1 MNQKALLVGND
12 INNIS
17 NSYSWANLI
26 KGLKEYAKSDPEI
39 DTKNTDKPFPLLYEE
54 IYLSALNRYGTPESR
69 IKNYIASQTRNLEPN
84 EIHYSILELGI
95 QNIFT
100 TNYDLT
106 FEKAAHL
113 NKNEC
118 VNKGV
123 IKESLYSVFRYHQTD
138 QHNIWHIHGS
148 ESSPKTI
155 TLGYEHY
162 SGYLQQMRSY
172 VASGSK
178 GVYKNKE
185 FVSIKKR
192 LLNNSIDFDSWID
205 SFFTDDVFILGL
217 KLDFVE
223 LHLWWLLTYRARAK
237 AEKRFPIDN
246 KIVYFYPK
254 KYEKSSK
261 HKLQMF
267 KANGVETISE
277 TLYGENKS
285 GYYNRVLDK
294 IRHEFIG

>member
-1 MNQKALLVGND
+1 MNQRALLVGND

-17 NSYSWANLI
+17 HSYSWANLI
-26 KGLKEYAKSDPEI
+26 KGLKKYAKSDPEI
-39 DTKNTDKPFPLLYEE
+39 DTDNNDKPFPLLYEE
-54 IYLSALNRYGTPESR
+54 IYLSALNRYGTSESR
-69 IKNYIASQTRNLEPN
+69 IKSYIASQTRKLQPN

-106 FEKAAHL
+106 FEIAAHL

-123 IKESLYSVFRYHQTD
+123 IKESLYSVFRHHKTD
-138 QHNIWHIHGS
+138 RHKIWHIHGS
-148 ESSPKTI
+148 ETSPKTI

-178 GVYKNKE
+178 GVYKKKE
-185 FVSIKKR
+185 FGSIKKR
-192 LLNNSIDFDSWID
+192 LLSNSINYDSWID
-205 SFFTDDVFILGL
+205 SFFTDEVFIIGL
-217 KLDFVE
+217 NLDFVE

-246 KIVYFYPK
+246 NIVYFYPI
-254 KYEKSSK
+254 KYEESSK

-267 KANGVETISE
+267 KANGVDTIPL
-277 TLYGENKS
+277 TLNGENKL
-285 GYYNRVLDK
+285 GYYNRVLDR
-294 IRHEFIG
+294 IRNDYIR